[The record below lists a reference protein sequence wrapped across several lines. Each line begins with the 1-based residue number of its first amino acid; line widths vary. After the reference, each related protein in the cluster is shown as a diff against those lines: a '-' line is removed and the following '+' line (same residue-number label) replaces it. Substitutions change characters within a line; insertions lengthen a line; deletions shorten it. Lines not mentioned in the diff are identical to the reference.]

1 MNEKKTIIILALK
14 SCASKECSKCPYQGK
29 GIACKRRLMLDA
41 ATMLEDAATTEKPKE
56 AEQDK
61 FETIT
66 HSLALTADA
75 YMTEAG
81 SIGELDPTRVAILKA
96 KASAVNECIEF
107 IDDEFGM
114 HNPA

>member
-1 MNEKKTIIILALK
+1 MNEKEIIILALK

-29 GIACKRRLMLDA
+29 GIACKHRLMVDA
-41 ATMLEDAATTEKPKE
+41 ANMLEGAATRENQMKE
-56 AEQDK
+56 EASK
-61 FETIT
+61 FERIA

-81 SIGELDPTRVAILKA
+81 SIGGLDPTRVAILNA
-96 KASAVNECIEF
+96 KAVAVNECIEL